1 MGDPSEGG
9 TRHGKG
15 RDSPRWSMRD
25 VKKHA
30 QQKFVSTVDRL
41 TSFHRGSG
49 SSNIKDILKHSGQV
63 NVSVGPV
70 IGKVTDCTA
79 RILLEVGEPGEI
91 SMQLE
96 EESVQN
102 GVPNGQPAA
111 KSKHKKKSGL
121 IVKKSLVAMRP
132 AIFVF
137 ENLNPETRYH
147 VRLKGCYPTVPSSF
161 CTFPRIAPPS
171 LNFAIISCNK
181 IFITEKEIPVHS
193 DLWAHLEKM
202 IRLNK
207 VNMCLHL
214 GDQIYGDGD
223 KLLDAEAGEEP
234 GDWSDCFKKSNS
246 LLADFTKDQWEEHY
260 ETVCEFYR
268 EVYRRTWRHLPTAYC
283 LANCPNLMIYDDHE
297 VRDNWADLAEDWN
310 KESSDFFIA
319 VCAWRVNLEYQ
330 RQLHEDVNFDKLEAI
345 DRDYHFH
352 LIAGVAIMF
361 IDIRGSRTFFRCED
375 QESSQHRY
383 LGAQQW
389 KDISGV
395 MGTGGLFEQAN
406 VLLVCTPA
414 PLVFLDHNF
423 TDVAS
428 NVPRLVD
435 FKGHWSANLHYEE
448 QKRMIDI
455 LFAWKGASTKRDI
468 LVLGG
473 DVHCGG
479 HSEIIYDRQES
490 IRQLT
495 TSAIANH
502 PLPKSAYYLLR
513 AAGNLAAATGRKFAF
528 RHHDWTRS
536 RNYGLVQIKNQPDDS
551 RPEVTSQLIKGKFMI
566 GIKEGKKVSNF
577 DKTKMLGCESWLC
590 PTGRSYR

>member
-214 GDQIYGDGD
+214 GDQGMPYPESSN
-223 KLLDAEAGEEP
+223 LNEYEE
-234 GDWSDCFKKSNS
+234 GLKGS
-246 LLADFTKDQWEEHY
+246 T
-260 ETVCEFYR
+260 ETEINYWMQRR
-268 EVYRRTWRHLPTAYC
+268 EK
-283 LANCPNLMIYDDHE
+283 NLE
-297 VRDNWADLAEDWN
+297 TEDWN